1 MSTINADNLTV
12 QNLTVSGTLAYS
24 SVTAQVSGH
33 PAGTPLEV
41 LSGRCNG
48 EGVTVGSGT
57 YIFPSVTAYQAAG
70 SVSWI
75 DIIGSEIAYTPP
87 SGTKRVLW
95 DFQFSEAAQDGTDV
109 IISYKPLIDGTILT
123 NSYRGG
129 GFYRN
134 GTNTFRTIIN
144 CDAASDDAAN
154 GNFTS
159 WSSAKTL
166 KWQLYNY
173 STSFDAYL
181 HTSYYWEAT
190 GSFQHLMVPTIT
202 ITALA

>member
-48 EGVTVGSGT
+48 EQVTVGSGT
-57 YIFPSVTAYQAAG
+57 YTFPNVTAYQAAG
-70 SVSWI
+70 SVAWI
-75 DIIGSEIAYTPP
+75 DITGSEIAYTPP

-95 DFQFSEAAQDGTDV
+95 DFQFSETSQDSTDV
-109 IISYKPLIDGTILT
+109 IVSYKPLIDDTILT

-129 GFYRN
+129 GFYRS
-134 GTNTFRTIIN
+134 GTYTFRTIIN
-144 CDAASDDAAN
+144 CSAASDNAAN

-159 WSSAKTL
+159 WTSAKTL

-173 STSFDAYL
+173 STSHDAYL
-181 HTSYYWEAT
+181 HSTYHWENTASYL
-190 GSFQHLMVPTIT
+190 HLMVPTIT